1 MTGPIQP
8 AITSGPEEV
17 VETYLPCGHKFHKK
31 CIEQWFKQGKTCP
44 ECRAKN
50 GLPQSTPA
58 NVVDKRTKKLG
69 ELEQQLNAED
79 RRALL
84 ARRALFAPDPAL
96 FAPASPAPQAEYYS
110 SEQQQPPK
118 SDGGKRKNKNKYSRR
133 KNSSKK
139 SKFRRRYS
147 KKYKY

>member
-84 ARRALFAPDPAL
+84 ARRALFAPASP
-96 FAPASPAPQAEYYS
+96 APASPAPQAESYS

-133 KNSSKK
+133 KNRSKK
-139 SKFRRRYS
+139 SKIRRRYS
-147 KKYKY
+147 IKK